1 MTESFQEPPL
11 RRVLSKT
18 KPVPYPIWMAV
29 LGAIAISVAMVPGI
43 IVYRPSATV
52 MVKIIFFIFLFGPC
66 LGGLMGLFVVR
77 QLELPW
83 LATFGEVIERGSKPV
98 PKEVKQK
105 NRARFAVILAVLVVV
120 MPLLGYCV
128 GAMRSRYGL

>member
-1 MTESFQEPPL
+1 
-11 RRVLSKT
+11 
-18 KPVPYPIWMAV
+18 MAV

-52 MVKIIFFIFLFGPC
+52 VVKIIFLFGLC

-98 PKEVKQK
+98 PE
-105 NRARFAVILAVLVVV
+105 RR
-120 MPLLGYCV
+120 
-128 GAMRSRYGL
+128 